1 MAIGI
6 FVSLCTCLYPAAIQV
21 HCFGL
26 RDGKCF
32 DIVKCCLIPLDT
44 TLFDHPVAVAASL
57 GTIYPPIKPELGP
70 EMVVK
75 REGKLHWPG
84 AAQYP
89 TMINP
94 RLLLIRLGSPV
105 NVRESKTRHYFKTTG
120 WFYFWLS
127 VSVVDQGVASAS
139 AHDLLV

>member
-1 MAIGI
+1 M
-6 FVSLCTCLYPAAIQV
+6 
-21 HCFGL
+21 
-26 RDGKCF
+26 
-32 DIVKCCLIPLDT
+32 
-44 TLFDHPVAVAASL
+44 
-57 GTIYPPIKPELGP
+57 
-70 EMVVK
+70 K

-120 WFYFWLS
+120 WFSFWLS
-127 VSVVDQGVASAS
+127 VSVVDQGVASARLAGLTRELTGS
-139 AHDLLV
+139 SSPTGLLAVPVIGVLLRQYLEHAMSLGITRPC